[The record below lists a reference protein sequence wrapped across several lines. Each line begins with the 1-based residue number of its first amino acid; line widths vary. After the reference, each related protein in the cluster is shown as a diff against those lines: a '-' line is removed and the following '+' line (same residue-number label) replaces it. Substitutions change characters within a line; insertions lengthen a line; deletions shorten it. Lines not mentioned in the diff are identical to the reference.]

1 MKAIKKELDKLVQ
14 EASHGKRCRICGQP
28 AVCFHHVVRRDDD
41 MCRYDP
47 VNLMSVCQHC
57 HNEIHAGHINEKQ
70 YLSDEEKE
78 FLNDLKKM
86 SYKDFLIFVAQQTE
100 DEYLKGLK
108 KRWKK
113 FCTSD

>member
-1 MKAIKKELDKLVQ
+1 
-14 EASHGKRCRICGQP
+14 
-28 AVCFHHVVRRDDD
+28 

-47 VNLMSVCQHC
+47 VNLMPVCQHC

-78 FLNDLKKM
+78 FLNDVKKM

-100 DEYLKGLK
+100 TEYLKGLK
-108 KRWKK
+108 EKYKK